1 MSYSG
6 AGRSSFGRKGSSS
19 APQKKTRRKKQE
31 YHTHKVGKFV
41 AEETELLDIETLKER
56 TILSLKKLG
65 AQKFSPEPGGYGL
78 ENWLTSLNL
87 LLDDFEEKIG
97 KKYLPQEYF
106 ETRRNVVEEL
116 LKPVDVSDIENE
128 IRKCQNGE
136 REIELQLLNTS
147 RERRGRWEKEIATDS
162 ESIQQLEEKR
172 KDLSYELGEQ
182 ERKLIERRDE
192 SGSLSFIRKI
202 FRGSSSSSSIRI
214 EERINEIKKS
224 LEDIDRKIDS
234 LKKRRDKVTSRL
246 EYQVSPE
253 SEDARL
259 AALLSDLRSKISE
272 LEEEKMRRLQISEK
286 RINSTKQIAEIVA
299 KIKTDGVAGDH
310 PPDIQS
316 PIEAQKSAYQE
327 QDPQS
332 VGT

>member
-1 MSYSG
+1 MS
-6 AGRSSFGRKGSSS
+6 
-19 APQKKTRRKKQE
+19 
-31 YHTHKVGKFV
+31 
-41 AEETELLDIETLKER
+41 
-56 TILSLKKLG
+56 
-65 AQKFSPEPGGYGL
+65 
-78 ENWLTSLNL
+78 
-87 LLDDFEEKIG
+87 
-97 KKYLPQEYF
+97 
-106 ETRRNVVEEL
+106 
-116 LKPVDVSDIENE
+116 
-128 IRKCQNGE
+128 
-136 REIELQLLNTS
+136 
-147 RERRGRWEKEIATDS
+147 ERRARNRASAT
-162 ESIQQLEEKR
+162 QHKQGKAWQM
-172 KDLSYELGEQ
+172 GEGDCY
-182 ERKLIERRDE
+182 RFRIDPAARR
-192 SGSLSFIRKI
+192 
-202 FRGSSSSSSIRI
+202 